1 MANGKAQAQAVA
13 TEDQA
18 FQDFKRNIME
28 TVNLFCGL
36 LFFPFLLFIGC
47 AYGLRAGIIV
57 SLKKTLELL
66 KAYR

>member
-1 MANGKAQAQAVA
+1 MANGKAQAAA
-13 TEDQA
+13 IDDQA
-18 FQDFKRNIME
+18 FDDLKKQIRE
-28 TVNLFCGL
+28 TANLFGGL
-36 LFFPFLLFIGC
+36 IMFPFIFLLGC